1 MSKKLQ
7 TEVGMN
13 YESWTKASL
22 IREIET
28 LRDGLH
34 KLAREAVVI
43 GIENLQLKRRVE
55 GVDGIREVLHG

>member
-1 MSKKLQ
+1 
-7 TEVGMN
+7 MN

-34 KLAREAVVI
+34 KLAREAVVM
-43 GIENLQLKRRVE
+43 GIQNLQMQRRLA
-55 GVDGIREVLHG
+55 GVDGIREVIHG